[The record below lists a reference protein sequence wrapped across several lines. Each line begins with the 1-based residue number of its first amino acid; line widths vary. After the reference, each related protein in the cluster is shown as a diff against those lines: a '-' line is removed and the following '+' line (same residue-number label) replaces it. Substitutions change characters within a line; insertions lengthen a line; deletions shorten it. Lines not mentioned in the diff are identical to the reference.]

1 MNLIFE
7 MFPIALGIA
16 TPFII
21 CALGGLYSERSG
33 IVNIALEGI
42 MLVGAFAGSVF
53 TVLLSATFGDLTPW
67 LALLAGALAGA
78 LYALIHAYASINLR
92 ANQTISGTALNMLS
106 TGLTLYLCQ
115 LLFQAQRSPTFEK
128 SFTKVTVPVLSEI
141 PVIGELFFTNTYPT
155 FYLAVVFVVVTYFV
169 IFKTRFGLHLRSCG
183 EFPQASASMG
193 IHVAKMRYI
202 GVLLSGVL
210 GGIAGCITVLTSN
223 IQFTVTTING
233 AGFIALACLIFGK
246 WNPIGCLAAGIFFG
260 FSKILATYSG
270 SINFLSGLPTEFFQ
284 AIPYVLTIVALIIF
298 SKKSVGPK
306 AAGEIYDSGKR

>member
-1 MNLIFE
+1 MSLIFE

-33 IVNIALEGI
+33 IVNIA
-42 MLVGAFAGSVF
+42 FAGSVF
-53 TVLLSATFGDLTPW
+53 TVLLSSTFGDMTPW
-67 LALLAGALAGA
+67 LALLAGSLAGA

-92 ANQTISGTALNMLS
+92 ANQIISGTALNMLS

-128 SFTKVTVPVLSEI
+128 SFTKVTVPLLSDI

-155 FYLAVVFVVVTYFV
+155 FYLAILLVVITYFV
-169 IFKTRFGLHLRSCG
+169 IFKTRFGIHLRSCG

-193 IHVAKMRYI
+193 INVTKIRYI

-210 GGIAGCITVLTSN
+210 GGVAGCITVLTSN

-246 WNPIGCLAAGIFFG
+246 WNPVGCLAAGIFFG

-270 SINFLSGLPTEFFQ
+270 SIPFLSGLPTEFFQ
-284 AIPYVLTIVALIIF
+284 AIPYVLTILALIIF